1 MLSKYF
7 LDESAVEIRDF
18 LNSKYAKIVKKA
30 IDEVDINLD
39 KSMPIKSSE
48 VDALPFWKLAGP
60 PHKVRYMYIDGREK
74 YEDEVQGDKSK
85 ADFSAVAA
93 GEKTTDARQ
102 EAGRNFRDAAVKSV

>member
-1 MLSKYF
+1 M
-7 LDESAVEIRDF
+7 
-18 LNSKYAKIVKKA
+18 NSKYAKIVKKA

-93 GEKTTDARQ
+93 GEKPLMPTRSWPKFQ
-102 EAGRNFRDAAVKSV
+102 RCCSQISLESGYQSFLR